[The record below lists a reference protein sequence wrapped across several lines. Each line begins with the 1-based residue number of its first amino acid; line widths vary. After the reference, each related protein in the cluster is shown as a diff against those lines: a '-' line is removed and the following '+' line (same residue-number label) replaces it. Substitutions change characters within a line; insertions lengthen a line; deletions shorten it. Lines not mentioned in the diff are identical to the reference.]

1 MLCDEVMK
9 QNIECVSPRDTA
21 KTAARRMRDAN
32 VGFLP
37 VCDDSNKVV
46 GTVTDRDLAI
56 RIVAEDRGAATPIQ
70 DVLTREVV
78 ACRPEDDLR
87 KAEALM
93 ARFQKS
99 RMMCLD
105 DDGRLVGIIS
115 LSDIAEHEP
124 ANKAQRTLRDV
135 SARETRK

>member
-1 MLCDEVMK
+1 MQCDQVMK

-37 VCDDSNKVV
+37 VCDDANKVV

-56 RIVAEDRGAATPIQ
+56 RVLAEDRGATTPIQ
-70 DVLTREVV
+70 DILTREVV
-78 ACRPEDDLR
+78 ACRPEDELG

-93 ARFQKS
+93 ARYHKS
-99 RMMCLD
+99 RVMCVD

-124 ANKAQRTLRDV
+124 ANRATRTLREV